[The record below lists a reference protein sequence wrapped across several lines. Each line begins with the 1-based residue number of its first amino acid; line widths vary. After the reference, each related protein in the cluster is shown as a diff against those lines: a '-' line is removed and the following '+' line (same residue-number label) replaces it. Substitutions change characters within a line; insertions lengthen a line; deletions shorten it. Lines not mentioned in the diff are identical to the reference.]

1 MTYLEI
7 ENLSII
13 ADTFVVIQRSS
24 LFKELMKK
32 KIYHLDL
39 KGFGMKSSN
48 EYVSND
54 NPQFFSL
61 SLLAFSKRCGEDK
74 MHINDSLNRVELLE

>member
-13 ADTFVVIQRSS
+13 ADTFVVFQRSS
-24 LFKELMKK
+24 LSKELMK